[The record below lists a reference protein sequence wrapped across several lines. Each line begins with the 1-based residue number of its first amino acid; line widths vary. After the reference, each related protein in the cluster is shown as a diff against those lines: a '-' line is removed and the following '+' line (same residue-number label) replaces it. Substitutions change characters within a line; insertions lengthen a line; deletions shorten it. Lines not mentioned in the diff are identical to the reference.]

1 MGRLDAEARDGSC
14 RGAVGRPCGQLSAQV
29 GTGARDTAM
38 RWCAMFLKALGET
51 TDPTKPGLFAREL
64 GRHSFE

>member
-1 MGRLDAEARDGSC
+1 MTC
-14 RGAVGRPCGQLSAQV
+14 YV
-29 GTGARDTAM
+29 TGARHPVT

-51 TDPTKPGLFAREL
+51 TNPTKPTLFVREL